1 MSAGKQTEVPP
12 QRRGGVR
19 ATEVR
24 QGFNSARARWWQCT
38 LLQVPHTRLWWLRT
52 RYRQVLIAS
61 QVSNTWYNLHLYV
74 MMKYI
79 FIVYSILLNFIKSH
93 FPSERA
99 CPIAAK
105 MAKSLNSSRS
115 HYSYNQYPYHN
126 METAD
131 YSSSLSCPCPM
142 GICL

>member
-1 MSAGKQTEVPP
+1 MAPDTLPASSYRIAGEQYMIQTSSVCDDEV
-12 QRRGGVR
+12 
-19 ATEVR
+19 
-24 QGFNSARARWWQCT
+24 
-38 LLQVPHTRLWWLRT
+38 
-52 RYRQVLIAS
+52 
-61 QVSNTWYNLHLYV
+61 
-74 MMKYI
+74 